1 MYYEINVSKKITKD
15 DGMIPS
21 VIGQYHH
28 FFATAKRSI
37 TDLKTLHKVYKVF
50 KKVFPEPNYKI
61 DITKWEETGHGIDP
75 KSLIQ

>member
-1 MYYEINVSKKITKD
+1 MYYEINVAKKSKE
-15 DGMIPS
+15 G
-21 VIGQYHH
+21 YRH

-37 TDLKTLHKVYKVF
+37 TLLFDLHKVYKVF
-50 KKVFPEPNYKI
+50 KTVFPEPEYKI